1 MESLQDLTLPC
12 GGYSDAHNKDISV
25 DSRNSDEGNSQVIS
39 VLSEMS
45 EHGDTGW
52 KFSDSF

>member
-1 MESLQDLTLPC
+1 MESLEDLTLPC